1 MILVSLFTILLTVS
15 CGKKPVT
22 LVNFD
27 VKNNTG
33 HVEKIIE
40 VDQKTC
46 KFKSETQPKIPLQTE
61 DGLINKIFD
70 EGIWISKADY
80 FAMYEAWLKD
90 CKKKAE

>member
-1 MILVSLFTILLTVS
+1 MILASLFTILLTVS

-27 VKNNTG
+27 TKNNTG

-46 KFKSETQPKIPLQTE
+46 KFKSETQPKVPLQTE
-61 DGLINKIFD
+61 DGSINKMFD
-70 EGIWISKADY
+70 GGIWVSKDDY
-80 FAMYEAWLKD
+80 LAMYEAWLKD